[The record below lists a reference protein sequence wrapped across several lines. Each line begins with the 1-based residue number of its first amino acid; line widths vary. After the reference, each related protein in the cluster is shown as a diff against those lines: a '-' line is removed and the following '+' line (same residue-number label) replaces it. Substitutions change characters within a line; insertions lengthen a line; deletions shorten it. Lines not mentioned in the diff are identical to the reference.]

1 MNTVFT
7 LRLLL
12 RPITAPLQVSKT
24 QARKMSWFNWGK
36 SKDGD
41 SAPQTTSRERSIT
54 DLLKRS
60 PRAASALQQAPERGR
75 LGDTSIFGKEDVSE
89 NTTSR
94 ELDLTAMRAIRDPHR
109 SSWGWPKLQASRE
122 MRRRGRL
129 SRRQRILQTERSHT
143 AASHFF
149 RTSMK
154 KLAPLARQI
163 MGKRLED
170 AVTQMRFSPKKA
182 ARDVLAHLHYARNEA
197 VVRKAMDP
205 ALIYISEA
213 WVGKGPYEKAL
224 SHRARGRIDILM
236 TPHTSMHSI
245 LSLFLSFFLYGKWFL
260 LIYFF
265 KVLHWC

>member
-1 MNTVFT
+1 
-7 LRLLL
+7 
-12 RPITAPLQVSKT
+12 
-24 QARKMSWFNWGK
+24 
-36 SKDGD
+36 
-41 SAPQTTSRERSIT
+41 
-54 DLLKRS
+54 
-60 PRAASALQQAPERGR
+60 
-75 LGDTSIFGKEDVSE
+75 
-89 NTTSR
+89 
-94 ELDLTAMRAIRDPHR
+94 
-109 SSWGWPKLQASRE
+109 
-122 MRRRGRL
+122 
-129 SRRQRILQTERSHT
+129 
-143 AASHFF
+143 
-149 RTSMK
+149 
-154 KLAPLARQI
+154 